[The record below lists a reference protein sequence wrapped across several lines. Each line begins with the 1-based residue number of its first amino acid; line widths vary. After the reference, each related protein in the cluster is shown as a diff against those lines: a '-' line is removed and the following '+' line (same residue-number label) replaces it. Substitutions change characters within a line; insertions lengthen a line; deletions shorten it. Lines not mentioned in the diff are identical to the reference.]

1 MPAMRILTIL
11 HTLAIAAA
19 ARESHG
25 VIETSCES
33 SEVAS
38 ARGGVLLQRTVLNRV
53 RAILGSGQFLEHFE
67 PKQNSNSTPG
77 EGSIRHL
84 PCGQLLKLNASY
96 ALDATCP
103 SSCPLHVDPTSDSA
117 KDFCQSMCVPEGS
130 CKRHNPKA
138 PVGDP
143 AIGSCRGAVVD
154 GCEVPSED
162 GTDSC
167 EECDGFFYLTKDR
180 KCARKYAWALYV
192 IAAVLVVL
200 IMLALSILVD
210 LLMRPVT
217 NEAGLE
223 DALAYRSRQ
232 KLRMPNDDGSGRHL
246 YPLSTNL
253 CTGIVGGPGL
263 ALHFRFQAV
272 IVIWAAVIAS
282 SWMLLALLVDYD
294 LLVLGTKEFGT
305 AFRNCVLVA
314 WGRAT
319 QRRLMWLKTWFL
331 SFVYIFSFLGS
342 VFFGARQLYFWERL
356 DDNNDTMKDYALRL
370 SGLPWLDGT
379 VRMEEEL
386 KERLQLATGH
396 TVVGVSVCWDYHEHQ
411 EAVRSQ
417 LEKGEDVQQQGVVTR
432 QDMGPFRSTL
442 FHFEQMILAE
452 DQEQLLSEDEF
463 RDLLMSMR
471 CCSTAFAVFETERAR
486 DEAAVLLSSGL
497 AFRGTCL
504 EASPAVREPHGVNW
518 RNMRTTGLAGKLER
532 LGRGFAL
539 ILVGVALY
547 LGIFYAPYAWS
558 ILKFNYEGGQQP
570 GIVYTIAFSLI
581 VCVGNLMMA
590 EMCSRVADTIGFEYK
605 ETRENCY
612 MVLYLLAIVINV
624 GLDIWT
630 TYYMASQIMIGL
642 HFRTEDGRLLADV
655 HNFLERFES
664 YALQRSMGQQL
675 YEYAFPC
682 TFLVPFL
689 AEPLAVIFA
698 FSRIFMLLIR
708 SHPEVKP
715 WVSRSW
721 LAALDLELGRYAD
734 CLVNVFL
741 AVLVFFFPGGYT
753 HWVFA
758 LLAVC
763 HAYIY
768 VYDHYRVLR
777 VVPRI
782 VIHSMSV
789 DFCAQVLLAP
799 ACGILLV
806 CLIFKG
812 NCSKNAL
819 YCVEA
824 EPLLWLCLA
833 AFLLHCAVH
842 ALIICF
848 VVPCWV
854 GQTSSKDKVYR
865 KDAKS
870 FKDVAAEE
878 PCSWFT
884 ANPIHCLRSS
894 FVYHHSPPC
903 SFYTPG
909 MEHTMQVNESIG
921 CHFTEVDETVE
932 DVHSYLQLP
941 RLPTLRDL
949 KHILDNEEDDGTKG
963 DTGATAST

>member
-1 MPAMRILTIL
+1 
-11 HTLAIAAA
+11 
-19 ARESHG
+19 
-25 VIETSCES
+25 
-33 SEVAS
+33 
-38 ARGGVLLQRTVLNRV
+38 
-53 RAILGSGQFLEHFE
+53 
-67 PKQNSNSTPG
+67 
-77 EGSIRHL
+77 
-84 PCGQLLKLNASY
+84 
-96 ALDATCP
+96 
-103 SSCPLHVDPTSDSA
+103 
-117 KDFCQSMCVPEGS
+117 
-130 CKRHNPKA
+130 
-138 PVGDP
+138 
-143 AIGSCRGAVVD
+143 
-154 GCEVPSED
+154 
-162 GTDSC
+162 
-167 EECDGFFYLTKDR
+167 
-180 KCARKYAWALYV
+180 
-192 IAAVLVVL
+192 
-200 IMLALSILVD
+200 
-210 LLMRPVT
+210 
-217 NEAGLE
+217 
-223 DALAYRSRQ
+223 
-232 KLRMPNDDGSGRHL
+232 
-246 YPLSTNL
+246 
-253 CTGIVGGPGL
+253 
-263 ALHFRFQAV
+263 
-272 IVIWAAVIAS
+272 
-282 SWMLLALLVDYD
+282 
-294 LLVLGTKEFGT
+294 
-305 AFRNCVLVA
+305 
-314 WGRAT
+314 
-319 QRRLMWLKTWFL
+319 
-331 SFVYIFSFLGS
+331 
-342 VFFGARQLYFWERL
+342 
-356 DDNNDTMKDYALRL
+356 
-370 SGLPWLDGT
+370 
-379 VRMEEEL
+379 
-386 KERLQLATGH
+386 
-396 TVVGVSVCWDYHEHQ
+396 
-411 EAVRSQ
+411 
-417 LEKGEDVQQQGVVTR
+417 
-432 QDMGPFRSTL
+432 
-442 FHFEQMILAE
+442 
-452 DQEQLLSEDEF
+452 
-463 RDLLMSMR
+463 
-471 CCSTAFAVFETERAR
+471 
-486 DEAAVLLSSGL
+486 
-497 AFRGTCL
+497 
-504 EASPAVREPHGVNW
+504 
-518 RNMRTTGLAGKLER
+518 
-532 LGRGFAL
+532 
-539 ILVGVALY
+539 
-547 LGIFYAPYAWS
+547 
-558 ILKFNYEGGQQP
+558 
-570 GIVYTIAFSLI
+570 
-581 VCVGNLMMA
+581 
-590 EMCSRVADTIGFEYK
+590 
-605 ETRENCY
+605 
-612 MVLYLLAIVINV
+612 
-624 GLDIWT
+624 
-630 TYYMASQIMIGL
+630 MIGL

-758 LLAVC
+758 LLAIC

-777 VVPRI
+777 VVPRV

-824 EPLLWLCLA
+824 EPLLWLCLG

-854 GQTSSKDKVYR
+854 GRTRSKEKVYR

-894 FVYHHSPPC
+894 FVYHNSPPC

-949 KHILDNEEDDGTKG
+949 KHILDNEEDDGATG
-963 DTGATAST
+963 DTGCTAHRGCCTWRRQAEGRIIKDMMQPKRAQRMAEFDLPCTRPMNQIRGFESETKETQRAARTRDALRQLGAKKDLLNLDSYLLDRPEAVNMPVLFDQGSLLHVAAMRGHQDMVQMLIHQRGADVERTNYAQQTSLHAACDGNHANIVVDLLAAGADADKRDALRQTPLHRAAHVGAVDCLLALLEYGANAKLRDDGGLLPVHTAAFRGRDEVLRVLISQEPTSANAEAADGWTPLHFASHGGHVAATEALLECGAYAHSVDKDKRTALHCAAASGSEATCQALLRAGADLECMDQHKKLPIHVACEEGCIQVVRFLLDAGSPFDTLDCQRRTPLLIATRAGNLELCEVLLSAGADPNTGDMARGIPSALALARRGTNPALRGLIEEYARAAAAASAAMPLADADKSPPAGNESKSTLPEA